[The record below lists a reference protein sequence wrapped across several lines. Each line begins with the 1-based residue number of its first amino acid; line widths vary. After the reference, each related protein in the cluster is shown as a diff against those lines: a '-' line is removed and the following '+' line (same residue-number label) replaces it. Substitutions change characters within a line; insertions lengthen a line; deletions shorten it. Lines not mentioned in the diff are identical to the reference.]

1 MGRSSR
7 ARRSSAAGH
16 SSTPS
21 RWRRRS
27 RSPRRSPC
35 SRASRSER
43 SRRSEM
49 TALELP
55 EHWFRHEFGRL
66 VSILSRRFG
75 VHRMELC
82 EDAAQT
88 ALLQATQSW
97 SSKLPDEPGA
107 WLYRVAYNY
116 VLDELRRE
124 KRDVRYHAEVHV
136 EYAEQ
141 EVHDDV
147 LRLLF
152 VCADPAIPPES
163 QLVLA
168 LKTLC
173 GFSTEEIA
181 LRLFQ
186 SKDAIHKRLQRART
200 RLREHAELQSI
211 DPERVHSV
219 LHMLY
224 LLFNE
229 GYSSAQPDRVIRREL
244 CDEALRLA
252 LMLREDPAGALPDTD
267 ALVALMCFHAARFD
281 ARVDGMG
288 GLLLLEEQDR
298 SLWNRE
304 LVQRG
309 LVHLLRSARGET
321 VSRYHAE
328 AGLAAEH
335 CLAPSYAETNWAE
348 IVRLYEVLERIA
360 PSPLNVLNRAIALA
374 EWKGPDAALATLEA
388 FEAPSWLLGYYLWD
402 ATLGELHRRRGA
414 LALAVTHTRRALAS
428 RPTNPEKLLLERRLK
443 AISAEQARDAR

>member
-1 MGRSSR
+1 M
-7 ARRSSAAGH
+7 
-16 SSTPS
+16 TPS
-21 RWRRRS
+21 
-27 RSPRRSPC
+27 
-35 SRASRSER
+35 A
-43 SRRSEM
+43 
-49 TALELP
+49 LP
-55 EHWFRHEFGRL
+55 EHWFRREFGRL

-75 VHRMELC
+75 VQRMELC

-97 SSKLPDEPGA
+97 GSKLPDDPGA
-107 WLYRVAYNY
+107 WLYRVAHNH
-116 VLDELRRE
+116 VLDELRRD
-124 KRDVRYHAEVHV
+124 KRDERYHAEVRV

-173 GFSTEEIA
+173 GFSIEEIA

-186 SKDAIHKRLQRART
+186 SKDAVNKRLQRARA
-200 RLREHAELQSI
+200 RLREHAEVRSI
-211 DPERVHSV
+211 DAERVQSV

-252 LMLREDPAGALPDTD
+252 LMLREDPAGALAETD
-267 ALVALMCFHAARFD
+267 ALLALMCFHAARFD

-298 SLWNRE
+298 SLWDRE
-304 LVQRG
+304 LIQRG
-309 LVHLLRSARGET
+309 LVHLTRSARGET
-321 VSRYHAE
+321 LSRYHVE

-335 CLAPSYAETNWAE
+335 CLAPSYAETNWEE
-348 IVRLYEVLERIA
+348 IVRLYDVLERIV

-374 EWKGPDAALATLEA
+374 EWKGPDAGLAALEA
-388 FEAPSWLLGYYLWD
+388 LQAPSWLLGYYLWD
-402 ATLGELHRRRGA
+402 ATLGELHRRRGD
-414 LALAVTHTRRALAS
+414 RERALAHTKS
-428 RPTNPEKLLLERRLK
+428 ALFAAPTNAEKALLERRLK
-443 AISAEQARDAR
+443 KI

>member
-1 MGRSSR
+1 
-7 ARRSSAAGH
+7 
-16 SSTPS
+16 
-21 RWRRRS
+21 
-27 RSPRRSPC
+27 
-35 SRASRSER
+35 
-43 SRRSEM
+43 M
-49 TALELP
+49 TAPELP
-55 EHWFRHEFGRL
+55 EHYFRRELGRL

-75 VHRMELC
+75 LHRMELC

-97 SSKLPDEPGA
+97 VSKLPDDPGA
-107 WLYRVAYNY
+107 WLYRVAHNH

-124 KRDVRYHAEVHV
+124 KRDERYLAQVHV
-136 EYAEQ
+136 DYAQQ

-186 SKDAIHKRLQRART
+186 SEDAIHKRLQRGRA
-200 RLREHAELQSI
+200 RLREHAEVQGI
-211 DPERVHSV
+211 HPDRVHSV

-224 LLFNE
+224 LLFSE
-229 GYSSAQPDRVIRREL
+229 GYSSAQPDRLIRREL

-252 LMLREDPAGALPDTD
+252 LMLREDPAGALPETD

-281 ARVDGMG
+281 ARVDGTG
-288 GLLLLEEQDR
+288 GLLLLEVQDR

-309 LVHLLRSARGET
+309 LAHLMQAARGET
-321 VSRYHAE
+321 LSRYHAE

-335 CLAPSYAETNWAE
+335 CLAASYADTNWEE

-374 EWKGPDAALATLEA
+374 EWKGPDAGLAALEA
-388 FEAPSWLLGYYLWD
+388 IEAPGWLLGYYLWD
-402 ATLGELHRRRGA
+402 ATLGELHRRRGD
-414 LALAVTHTRRALAS
+414 RDRALAHTK
-428 RPTNPEKLLLERRLK
+428 RALAAAPTNPEKALLERRVK
-443 AISAEQARDAR
+443 EISAQKASTSDPEK

>member
-1 MGRSSR
+1 MT
-7 ARRSSAAGH
+7 
-16 SSTPS
+16 TP
-21 RWRRRS
+21 
-27 RSPRRSPC
+27 
-35 SRASRSER
+35 
-43 SRRSEM
+43 
-49 TALELP
+49 ELP
-55 EHWFRHEFGRL
+55 AHGFRRELGRL

-75 VHRMELC
+75 VDRMELC

-97 SSKLPDEPGA
+97 SSKLPDNPRA
-107 WLYRVAYNY
+107 WLYRVAHNH

-124 KRDVRYHAEVHV
+124 KRDERYLAGVHAE
-136 EYAEQ
+136 YAQQ
-141 EVHDDV
+141 EIHDDV

-186 SKDAIHKRLQRART
+186 SEDAVHKRLQRARA
-200 RLREHAELQSI
+200 RLRDRAEVQSVH
-211 DPERVHSV
+211 PERVHGV

-229 GYSSAQPDRVIRREL
+229 GYSSAQSDRVIRREL

-252 LMLREDPAGALPDTD
+252 LMLREDPAGALPETD

-281 ARVDGMG
+281 ARVDGWG

-298 SLWNRE
+298 SLWDRE

-309 LVHLLRSARGET
+309 LDHLMRSARGEA

-328 AGLAAEH
+328 AGIAAEH
-335 CLAPSYAETNWAE
+335 CLAPSYGETDWEE
-348 IVRLYEVLERIA
+348 IVRLYEVLERVA

-374 EWKGPDAALATLEA
+374 EWKGPDAGLAALEA
-388 FEAPSWLLGYYLWD
+388 FEAPSWLLGFYLWD
-402 ATLGELHRRRGA
+402 ATLGELHRRCGHRDRA
-414 LALAVTHTRRALAS
+414 LMHTKRALAAA
-428 RPTNPEKLLLERRLK
+428 PTNPEKALLERRLDEIF
-443 AISAEQARDAR
+443 AEPSAPSGKG

>member
-1 MGRSSR
+1 MT
-7 ARRSSAAGH
+7 
-16 SSTPS
+16 TP
-21 RWRRRS
+21 
-27 RSPRRSPC
+27 
-35 SRASRSER
+35 
-43 SRRSEM
+43 
-49 TALELP
+49 ELP
-55 EHWFRHEFGRL
+55 QHWFRHEHGRL

-82 EDAAQT
+82 EDAAQN
-88 ALLQATQSW
+88 ALLRATQSW
-97 SSKLPDEPGA
+97 SAQLPDEPGA
-107 WLYRVAYNY
+107 WLYRVAHNY

-124 KRDVRYHAEVHV
+124 KRDQRYLAEVLV
-136 EYAEQ
+136 DYAQQ

-152 VCADPAIPPES
+152 VCADPAIPAES

-186 SKDAIHKRLQRART
+186 SEDAVHKRLQRART
-200 RLREHAELQSI
+200 RLREHAAVESI

-229 GYSSAQPDRVIRREL
+229 GYSSAQADRVIRRDL

-252 LMLREDPAGALPDTD
+252 LLLREDPAGALPETD

-298 SLWNRE
+298 SRWDGE

-309 LVHLLRSARGET
+309 LDHLMRSARGET

-328 AGLAAEH
+328 AGVAAEH
-335 CLAPSYAETNWAE
+335 CLAPSFAETNWEE

-360 PSPLNVLNRAIALA
+360 PSPLNVLNRAIGLA
-374 EWKGPDAALATLEA
+374 EWKGPDAGLAALAALD
-388 FEAPSWLLGYYLWD
+388 APSWLRAYYLWD
-402 ATLGELHRRRGA
+402 ATLGELHRRRGDRD
-414 LALAVTHTRRALAS
+414 LALTHTRRALAAA
-428 RPTNPEKLLLERRLK
+428 PTNPEKALLERRLAK
-443 AISAEQARDAR
+443 IDGR

>member
-1 MGRSSR
+1 M
-7 ARRSSAAGH
+7 SA
-16 SSTPS
+16 P
-21 RWRRRS
+21 
-27 RSPRRSPC
+27 
-35 SRASRSER
+35 
-43 SRRSEM
+43 
-49 TALELP
+49 ELP
-55 EHWFRHEFGRL
+55 ENWFRREFGRL

-75 VHRMELC
+75 VHRMQLC

-97 SSKLPDEPGA
+97 SSRLPDDPGA
-107 WLYRVAYNY
+107 WLYRVAYNH

-124 KRDVRYHAEVHV
+124 KRNERYLAQVEM
-136 EYAEQ
+136 EYAQQ
-141 EVHDDV
+141 EAHDDV

-186 SKDAIHKRLQRART
+186 SEDAIHKRLQRARD
-200 RLREHAELQSI
+200 RLREHAEVQSL
-211 DPERVHSV
+211 DPERVPSV

-252 LMLREDPAGALPDTD
+252 LMLREDPAGALPATD

-288 GLLLLEEQDR
+288 GLLLLEEQDP
-298 SLWNRE
+298 SLWDRE

-309 LVHLLRSARGET
+309 LMHLMQSARGET

-328 AGLAAEH
+328 AGIAAEH
-335 CLAPSYAETNWAE
+335 CLAPSYAETNWEE
-348 IVRLYEVLERIA
+348 IVRLYEVIEPPR
-360 PSPLNVLNRAIALA
+360 
-374 EWKGPDAALATLEA
+374 
-388 FEAPSWLLGYYLWD
+388 WLLGYYLWD
-402 ATLGELHRRRGA
+402 ATLGELHRRRGD
-414 LALAVTHTRRALAS
+414 RDRALAHTTS
-428 RPTNPEKLLLERRLK
+428 ALAAAPTKPEKALLERRLRK
-443 AISAEQARDAR
+443 IGSP

>member
-1 MGRSSR
+1 MI
-7 ARRSSAAGH
+7 
-16 SSTPS
+16 TP
-21 RWRRRS
+21 
-27 RSPRRSPC
+27 
-35 SRASRSER
+35 
-43 SRRSEM
+43 
-49 TALELP
+49 ELP
-55 EHWFRHEFGRL
+55 EHWFRRELGRL

-88 ALLQATQSW
+88 ALLRATQSW
-97 SSKLPDEPGA
+97 SAALPDDPGA
-107 WLYRVAYNY
+107 WLYRVAHNH
-116 VLDELRRE
+116 VLDELRRQ
-124 KRDVRYHAEVHV
+124 KRDERYLAEVQV
-136 EYAEQ
+136 EYAQQ
-141 EVHDDV
+141 EAHDDV

-152 VCADPAIPPES
+152 VCADPAIPAES

-173 GFSTEEIA
+173 GFGIQEIA

-186 SKDAIHKRLQRART
+186 TDDAVNKRLQRARA
-200 RLREHAELQSI
+200 RLRDHAEMQSI
-211 DPERVHSV
+211 DPERVGSV

-229 GYSSAQPDRVIRREL
+229 GYSSGQPDRVIRREL

-252 LMLREDPAGALPDTD
+252 LMLREDPAGALPETD

-298 SLWNRE
+298 GRWDRA

-309 LVHLLRSARGET
+309 LEHLVRSARGEAP
-321 VSRYHAE
+321 SRYHAE
-328 AGLAAEH
+328 AGIAAEH
-335 CLAPSYAETNWAE
+335 CLAPTYAETNWEA
-348 IVRLYEVLERIA
+348 IVRLYEVLELVA

-374 EWKGPDAALATLEA
+374 EWKGPDAGLAALAALA
-388 FEAPSWLLGYYLWD
+388 APSWLVGFYLWD
-402 ATLGELHRRRGA
+402 ATLGELHRRRGDRD
-414 LALAVTHTRRALAS
+414 LALVHTRRALAAA
-428 RPTNPEKLLLERRLK
+428 PTNPEKALLERRVQKIL
-443 AISAEQARDAR
+443 

>member
-1 MGRSSR
+1 M
-7 ARRSSAAGH
+7 A
-16 SSTPS
+16 TPD
-21 RWRRRS
+21 
-27 RSPRRSPC
+27 
-35 SRASRSER
+35 
-43 SRRSEM
+43 
-49 TALELP
+49 LP
-55 EHWFRHEFGRL
+55 EHWFRREFGRL

-75 VHRMELC
+75 VHRLELC

-88 ALLQATQSW
+88 ALLRATQSW
-97 SSKLPDEPGA
+97 SSRLPDDPGA
-107 WLYRVAYNY
+107 WTYRVALNH
-116 VLDELRRE
+116 VLDGLRRE
-124 KRDVRYHAEVHV
+124 KRDERYLGEV
-136 EYAEQ
+136 ELGSAQQ
-141 EVHDDV
+141 EIHDDV

-173 GFSTEEIA
+173 GFSTQEIA

-186 SKDAIHKRLQRART
+186 SEDAVHKRLQRARA
-200 RLREHAELQSI
+200 RLREHAEVQGV
-211 DPERVHSV
+211 DPARVQSV
-219 LHMLY
+219 LHVLY

-244 CDEALRLA
+244 CDEALRLS
-252 LMLREDPAGALPDTD
+252 LMLREDPAGALPESD

-298 SLWNRE
+298 SLWDRA

-309 LVHLLRSARGET
+309 LVHLARSARGET

-328 AGLAAEH
+328 AGVAATH

-348 IVRLYEVLERIA
+348 IVRFYDVLERIA

-374 EWKGPDAALATLEA
+374 EWKGPDAGLAALETI
-388 FEAPSWLLGYYLWD
+388 EAPSWLLGYYLWD
-402 ATLGELHRRRGA
+402 ATLGEIHRRRGDRDRA
-414 LALAVTHTRRALAS
+414 LACTRRALAAA
-428 RPTNPEKLLLERRLK
+428 PTNPEKALLERRIRK
-443 AISAEQARDAR
+443 ICADQALA

>member
-1 MGRSSR
+1 M
-7 ARRSSAAGH
+7 
-16 SSTPS
+16 STP
-21 RWRRRS
+21 
-27 RSPRRSPC
+27 
-35 SRASRSER
+35 
-43 SRRSEM
+43 
-49 TALELP
+49 ELP
-55 EHWFRHEFGRL
+55 EHWFRRELGRL

-75 VHRMELC
+75 VHRIELC

-97 SSKLPDEPGA
+97 ASKRPDDPGA
-107 WLYRVAYNY
+107 WLYRVAHNH

-124 KRDVRYHAEVHV
+124 KRDLRYLAEVRV
-136 EYAEQ
+136 DYTQQ
-141 EVHDDV
+141 EVNDDV

-152 VCADPAIPPES
+152 VCADPMIPPES

-173 GFSTEEIA
+173 GFSTREIA

-186 SKDAIHKRLQRART
+186 SEDAIHKRLQRART
-200 RLREHAELQSI
+200 RLREHAEVQSL
-211 DPERVHSV
+211 DPERVGGV

-229 GYSSAQPDRVIRREL
+229 GYSSAQPDRLIRREL

-252 LMLREDPAGALPDTD
+252 LMLREDPAGALPETD
-267 ALVALMCFHAARFD
+267 ALLALMCFHAARFD

-298 SLWNRE
+298 SRWDRE
-304 LVQRG
+304 LIQRG
-309 LVHLLRSARGET
+309 LFHLARSARGET
-321 VSRYHAE
+321 LSRYHAD
-328 AGLAAEH
+328 AGIAAEH
-335 CLAPSYAETNWAE
+335 CLAPSYAETSWAE

-374 EWKGPDAALATLEA
+374 EWKGPEAGLAALDAI
-388 FEAPSWLLGYYLWD
+388 EAPSWLQSYYLWD
-402 ATLGELHRRRGA
+402 ATLGELHRRRGDR
-414 LALAVTHTRRALAS
+414 VRALAHTE
-428 RPTNPEKLLLERRLK
+428 RALAAAPTNPEKALLQRRIKEMLSIR
-443 AISAEQARDAR
+443 A

>member
-1 MGRSSR
+1 
-7 ARRSSAAGH
+7 
-16 SSTPS
+16 
-21 RWRRRS
+21 
-27 RSPRRSPC
+27 
-35 SRASRSER
+35 
-43 SRRSEM
+43 M
-49 TALELP
+49 TAPELP
-55 EHWFRHEFGRL
+55 EHWFRHELGRL

-75 VHRMELC
+75 VQRMELC

-97 SSKLPDEPGA
+97 SSKLPDDPGA
-107 WLYRVAYNY
+107 WLYRVAHNH

-124 KRDVRYHAEVHV
+124 KRDERYLAEVHV
-136 EYAEQ
+136 DYAQQ

-186 SKDAIHKRLQRART
+186 SEDAIHKRLQRART
-200 RLREHAELQSI
+200 RLREHAEVQGL
-211 DPERVHSV
+211 DPQRVHGV

-252 LMLREDPAGALPDTD
+252 LMLREDAAGALPETD
-267 ALVALMCFHAARFD
+267 ALVALICFHAARFD
-281 ARVDGMG
+281 ARLDGMG

-298 SLWNRE
+298 GRWDRE
-304 LVQRG
+304 LIERG
-309 LVHLLRSARGET
+309 LAHLARSARGEAP
-321 VSRYHAE
+321 SRYHVE
-328 AGLAAEH
+328 AGIAAEH
-335 CLAPSYAETNWAE
+335 CLAPSYARTNWE
-348 IVRLYEVLERIA
+348 QIVRLYEVLERIA
-360 PSPLNVLNRAIALA
+360 PSPLNVLNGAIALA
-374 EWKGPDAALATLEA
+374 EWKGPDAGLAALETIEV
-388 FEAPSWLLGYYLWD
+388 PGWLVGYYLWD
-402 ATLGELHRRRGA
+402 ATLGELHRRRGDRERA
-414 LALAVTHTRRALAS
+414 LAHTRRALAAA
-428 RPTNPEKLLLERRLK
+428 PTNPERALLERRLK
-443 AISAEQARDAR
+443 QIAAEDALD

>member
-1 MGRSSR
+1 M
-7 ARRSSAAGH
+7 
-16 SSTPS
+16 TP
-21 RWRRRS
+21 
-27 RSPRRSPC
+27 P
-35 SRASRSER
+35 
-43 SRRSEM
+43 
-49 TALELP
+49 ELP
-55 EHWFRHEFGRL
+55 EHWFRRELGRL

-82 EDAAQT
+82 EDAAQN

-97 SSKLPDEPGA
+97 SSKLPDNPGS
-107 WLYRVAYNY
+107 WLYRVAHNY

-124 KRDVRYHAEVHV
+124 KRDQRYLAEVQTD
-136 EYAEQ
+136 YAQQ

-173 GFSTEEIA
+173 GFSTQEIA

-186 SKDAIHKRLQRART
+186 SEDAVHKRLQRARE
-200 RLREHAELQSI
+200 RLREHAEVRSI
-211 DPERVHSV
+211 DPGRVHGV

-229 GYSSAQPDRVIRREL
+229 GYSSAQPDRLIRREL

-252 LMLREDPAGALPDTD
+252 LMLREDPAGALPETD

-281 ARVDGMG
+281 ARVDGWG

-298 SLWNRE
+298 SLWDRE

-309 LVHLLRSARGET
+309 LDHLMRSARGET

-328 AGLAAEH
+328 AGMAAEH
-335 CLAPSYAETNWAE
+335 CLAPSYAETNWEE
-348 IVRLYEVLERIA
+348 IVRLYEVLERVA

-374 EWKGPDAALATLEA
+374 EWKGPEAGLAALEA
-388 FEAPSWLLGYYLWD
+388 IDAPSWLLGYYLWD
-402 ATLGELHRRRGA
+402 ATLGELHRRCGNRD
-414 LALAVTHTRRALAS
+414 RALAHTK
-428 RPTNPEKLLLERRLK
+428 RALAAAPTNPEKSLLERRMK
-443 AISAEQARDAR
+443 KISEDARERKLER

>member
-1 MGRSSR
+1 M
-7 ARRSSAAGH
+7 
-16 SSTPS
+16 STP
-21 RWRRRS
+21 
-27 RSPRRSPC
+27 
-35 SRASRSER
+35 
-43 SRRSEM
+43 
-49 TALELP
+49 ELP
-55 EHWFRHEFGRL
+55 DHFFRREHGRL

-75 VHRMELC
+75 VHRIELC

-97 SSKLPDEPGA
+97 SVKLPDDPGA
-107 WLYRVAYNY
+107 WLYRVAHNH

-124 KRDVRYHAEVHV
+124 KRDQRYLAEVVV
-136 EYAEQ
+136 EVAQQ
-141 EVHDDV
+141 EIHDDV

-186 SKDAIHKRLQRART
+186 GEDAIHKRLQRARA
-200 RLREHAELQSI
+200 RLREHAEVESL
-211 DPERVHSV
+211 DPQRVHSV

-244 CDEALRLA
+244 CDEALRLT
-252 LMLREDPAGALPDTD
+252 LMLREDPAGALPETD

-298 SLWNRE
+298 SRWDRE
-304 LVQRG
+304 LIQRG
-309 LVHLLRSARGET
+309 LDHLMRSARGET
-321 VSRYHAE
+321 VSRYHTE
-328 AGLAAEH
+328 AGVAAEH
-335 CLAPSYAETNWAE
+335 CLAPSFAETNWEE

-360 PSPLNVLNRAIALA
+360 PSPLNVLNRAIGLA
-374 EWKGPDAALATLEA
+374 EWKGPDAGLAALAA
-388 FEAPSWLLGYYLWD
+388 IDAPSWLLGYYLWD
-402 ATLGELHRRRGA
+402 ATLGELHRRRGDRE
-414 LALAVTHTRRALAS
+414 LALTHTKRALAAA
-428 RPTNPEKLLLERRLK
+428 PTNAEKALLERRLEK
-443 AISAEQARDAR
+443 ISAK

>member
-1 MGRSSR
+1 MAER
-7 ARRSSAAGH
+7 A
-16 SSTPS
+16 P
-21 RWRRRS
+21 
-27 RSPRRSPC
+27 
-35 SRASRSER
+35 
-43 SRRSEM
+43 
-49 TALELP
+49 ELP
-55 EHWFRHEFGRL
+55 EHWFRHELGRL

-75 VHRMELC
+75 VARLELC

-107 WLYRVAYNY
+107 WLYRVAHNY

-124 KRDVRYHAEVHV
+124 KRDQRYLAEVQT
-136 EYAEQ
+136 EYAQQ
-141 EVHDDV
+141 EVQEDV

-163 QLVLA
+163 QLVIA

-186 SKDAIHKRLQRART
+186 SEDAVHKRLQRART
-200 RLREHAELQSI
+200 RLRQDAEVQGL
-211 DPERVHSV
+211 DPGRVGSV

-252 LMLREDPAGALPDTD
+252 LMLKEDPAGALPETD
-267 ALVALMCFHAARFD
+267 ALVAIMCFHAARFD

-298 SLWNRE
+298 SRWDRE
-304 LVQRG
+304 LIQRG
-309 LVHLLRSARGET
+309 LEHLMRSARGET
-321 VSRYHAE
+321 LSRYHAE
-328 AGLAAEH
+328 AGIAAEH
-335 CLAPSYAETNWAE
+335 CLAASYADTNWEE

-374 EWKGPDAALATLEA
+374 EWKGPDAGLAAIRAIE
-388 FEAPSWLLGYYLWD
+388 PPRWLLGYYLWD
-402 ATLGELHRRRGA
+402 ATLGELHRRRGD
-414 LALAVTHTRRALAS
+414 RERALAHTKS
-428 RPTNPEKLLLERRLK
+428 ALAAAPTNPEKALLERRLRTI
-443 AISAEQARDAR
+443 AGE